1 MFRIVLC
8 CALLLG
14 SISSARAQFEET
26 ANSHG
31 PRPDRTLTQ
40 RFKVGVIIRAAGACQ
55 GIKATLPV
63 PIEWPEQKVQLV
75 DEDVSPDVRG
85 VEYRTVSGSV
95 KQMVVDIPS
104 LAAGQEAR
112 AILTVEISRATLLPP
127 EDPSRFSI
135 PKKPD
140 RSLLN
145 YLGASPYIETN
156 HAKIKA
162 VAKQLQADAEGKSD
176 WEKVE
181 AIYDWVRENVEYKN
195 GEIKGAARALKDKT
209 GDCEE
214 LSALFIAIC
223 RINKIPARTVWVPE
237 HCYSEFY
244 LVDDEGQGYW
254 FPCQNAGTRAFG
266 GIPEQ
271 RPILQKGDNFRDP
284 DRPRERMRYLSEH
297 MTGEKVG
304 GKPRVTWIRERV
316 GT

>member
-1 MFRIVLC
+1 MFRFWFA
-8 CALLLG
+8 CAFIIG
-14 SISSARAQFEET
+14 SCRIASAQFED
-26 ANSHG
+26 AASGNG
-31 PRPDRTLTQ
+31 PRPDRALTQ
-40 RFKVGVIIRAAGACQ
+40 RFKVGVVIEATGPCQ

-63 PIEWPEQKVQLV
+63 PIEWPEQKVQIV
-75 DEDVSPDVRG
+75 EEDVSPEVRG
-85 VEYRTVSGSV
+85 VDYRVVSGTV
-95 KQMVVDIPS
+95 KQMVVNIPS
-104 LAAGQEAR
+104 LSAGDKAR
-112 AILTVEISRATLLPP
+112 AVLTVEISRSTLLPP
-127 EDPSRFSI
+127 TDTSKLSA

-140 RSLLN
+140 KSLVN

-162 VAKQLQADAEGKSD
+162 VAKQLATESEGKTD

-181 AIYDWVRENVEYKN
+181 AIYDWVREHVEYKN
-195 GEIKGAARALKDKT
+195 GDIKGAARALKDKT

-244 LVDDEGQGYW
+244 LVDDEGKGYW

-284 DRPRERMRYLSEH
+284 DRPRERMRYLSEF
-297 MTGEKVG
+297 MIGEKVG
-304 GKPRVTWIRERV
+304 GKPKVTWIRERV

>member
-1 MFRIVLC
+1 MVRALFVC
-8 CALLLG
+8 VALLCWCP
-14 SISSARAQFEET
+14 AANAQFEE
-26 ANSHG
+26 AAKGNG
-31 PRPDRTLTQ
+31 PRPDRTLVQ
-40 RFKVGVIIRAAGACQ
+40 RFKVGVIIKATGACQ

-63 PIEWPEQKVQLV
+63 PTEWPEQKVQVV
-75 DEDVSPDVRG
+75 DEDISPDVRG
-85 VEYRTVSGSV
+85 LEYRIVGGTV
-95 KQMVVDIPS
+95 KQMLVNIPA
-104 LAAGQEAR
+104 LAAGDEAR
-112 AILTVEISRATLLPP
+112 AILTLEIARATLLPP
-127 EDPSRFSI
+127 QETSHYTS

-140 RSLLN
+140 RAMQN
-145 YLGASPYIETN
+145 YLGVSPYIETN
-156 HAKIKA
+156 HPKIKA
-162 VAKQLQADAEGKSD
+162 VAKQLAAETEGKTD

-181 AIYDWVRENVEYKN
+181 AIYDWVREHVEYRN
-195 GEIKGAARALKDKT
+195 GDIKGAARALKDKT

-244 LVDDEGQGYW
+244 LVDEAGDGYW

-284 DRPRERMRYLSEH
+284 DRPRERMRYLSEF
-297 MTGEKVG
+297 MSGEKVG
-304 GKPRVTWIRERV
+304 GKPKVTWIRERI